1 MQFKIELGKLQ
12 AANLFAS
19 KEETR
24 YYLNGVFFEI
34 NGGKLHLISTD
45 GHRLIKIPVE
55 IEGKKKPEDMK
66 FIIPSSLIAKI
77 KKARGADTVE
87 LTIQKDEITISYDGG
102 TFTDKAIDG
111 TFPDY
116 TRVIPDQDATVK
128 TEQARRKKLAQKV
141 AAAEFAQSA
150 GVFEIGFNPKYLADF
165 AKVNELLGFKGSGVR
180 LSATD
185 EKSPVLVTMGGGMRD
200 QYLAVLMPMRV

>member
-24 YYLNGVFFEI
+24 YYLNGVLFEI

-87 LTIQKDEITISYDGG
+87 LSINKDEITIAYDGG

-116 TRVIPDQDATVK
+116 TRVIPDQEAAVK
-128 TEQARRKKLAQKV
+128 NEKDRRKKLAQKV
-141 AAAEFAQSA
+141 AAAEFAQ
-150 GVFEIGFNPKYLADF
+150 GGDVFEIGFNPKYLADF

-180 LSATD
+180 LNAMDAS
-185 EKSPVLVTMGGGMRD
+185 SPVVVTMGGGMRD